1 MPDPLTQQ
9 LAAKIAQKGPRNGP
23 PSTMTRPPEP
33 PEKKVDVAAEAK
45 MLFES
50 WKPTTDEGKR
60 YKEELGTLVGG
71 GVGPE
76 ELGAG
81 PALGPGPGAGPL
93 PV

>member
-9 LAAKIAQKGPRNGP
+9 LAAKIAQKGPQP
-23 PSTMTRPPEP
+23 PATMTKP
-33 PEKKVDVAAEAK
+33 PEKKVDVAVEAK

-60 YKEELGTLVGG
+60 YKEELGALVGG
-71 GVGPE
+71 GAGPE
-76 ELGAG
+76 EIEAG
-81 PALGPGPGAGPL
+81 PGPGPLPGAGPL